1 MTKAFFR
8 TLLGGVAAGAAWIGL
23 WFAAPEMAARAGGL
37 FDDVRIA
44 GAVDFFIT
52 DTAKIFL
59 LLFLM
64 VYLLAWLRAGLSVER
79 VRDVLLRFG
88 RLPGYVIGSVFGA
101 VTPFCSCSS
110 IPLFLGFTSAGIPLG
125 ITMAFLITSPL
136 INEVAIVT
144 LWGLLGWKLTLL
156 YIAAGLTAGITG
168 GVVMDAFRAERW
180 LEPAILAVIQSS
192 GGTAPSCVDNRRI
205 SSAERHAFA
214 TVEVKAIVGR
224 IWKWVIA
231 GVAVGALL
239 HGFVPDDW
247 FARVMTG
254 AWWNVPAAVV
264 AGMPLYT
271 NVTGIVPV
279 MEGLLAKGLP
289 LGTTLAFA
297 MSTVGAS
304 FPEFVMLRQVMTAR
318 LLTLFFFWLIVCFT
332 MIGWILNLCETLF
345 Y

>member
-1 MTKAFFR
+1 
-8 TLLGGVAAGAAWIGL
+8 
-23 WFAAPEMAARAGGL
+23 
-37 FDDVRIA
+37 
-44 GAVDFFIT
+44 
-52 DTAKIFL
+52 
-59 LLFLM
+59 
-64 VYLLAWLRAGLSVER
+64 
-79 VRDVLLRFG
+79 
-88 RLPGYVIGSVFGA
+88 
-101 VTPFCSCSS
+101 
-110 IPLFLGFTSAGIPLG
+110 
-125 ITMAFLITSPL
+125 MAFLITSPL

>member
-1 MTKAFFR
+1 MQ
-8 TLLGGVAAGAAWIGL
+8 GGI
-23 WFAAPEMAARAGGL
+23 

-44 GAVDFFIT
+44 GAVDFFIA

-136 INEVAIVT
+136 INEVAIVA

-168 GVVMDAFRAERW
+168 GVVMDAFR
-180 LEPAILAVIQSS
+180 PSDGSS
-192 GGTAPSCVDNRRI
+192 LPYLPSFSRPEALRRR
-205 SSAERHAFA
+205 A
-214 TVEVKAIVGR
+214 
-224 IWKWVIA
+224 
-231 GVAVGALL
+231 
-239 HGFVPDDW
+239 
-247 FARVMTG
+247 
-254 AWWNVPAAVV
+254 
-264 AGMPLYT
+264 
-271 NVTGIVPV
+271 
-279 MEGLLAKGLP
+279 
-289 LGTTLAFA
+289 
-297 MSTVGAS
+297 
-304 FPEFVMLRQVMTAR
+304 
-318 LLTLFFFWLIVCFT
+318 
-332 MIGWILNLCETLF
+332 
-345 Y
+345 